1 MKLLLIFVDSNHA
14 RDVEQLLDRYGV
26 AGYSTF
32 PNVLGKGQT
41 GRKLGTRAFPGSS
54 ALYFVAL
61 PEGNCRGLCDQLRT
75 LRDEKGP
82 EEGLKAYT
90 LDTMEV
96 L

>member
-1 MKLLLIFVDSNHA
+1 MKLLLIFVDSDHA
-14 RDVEQLLDRYGV
+14 RDVERLLDTHGV
-26 AGYSTF
+26 HGYSTF

-54 ALYFVAL
+54 SLYFVAL
-61 PEGNCRGLCDQLRT
+61 LDGDCRGLCDELRT

>member
-1 MKLLLIFVDSNHA
+1 MKLLLIFVDTDHA
-14 RDVEQLLDRYGV
+14 RDVERLLDAHGV
-26 AGYSTF
+26 SGYSTF
-32 PNVLGKGQT
+32 PNVLGKGET

-54 ALYFVAL
+54 SLYFVAL
-61 PEGNCRGLCDQLRT
+61 PDGHCQGLCDELRN
-75 LRDEKGP
+75 LREAKGP